1 MTATVAP
8 PRPSAPDPGKPAGGR
23 PPRRP
28 RSWRWLRLVVPFAV
42 VLVLIIATV
51 VIHSLAEPDV
61 TDREFL
67 SPTSSAPIGGQRL
80 ADLLTRQGITIER
93 VDKSSDAL
101 VRAYQGNVTLFVPAP
116 SLMHSYY
123 LRMLK
128 LLPPSTRVVLVEP
141 SALTLANGLIP
152 VAGADARWAPK
163 AVPPGCDLPEAKAA
177 GVAGVHHTFYGPVDG
192 AELARCYQSSL
203 VDFRYALAE
212 VVLVG
217 SDEPFRNDRITESG
231 NAALATG
238 LLSTRRTVVW
248 LDLHRGEPMPGL
260 VSQAADPGQV
270 AAPPSLG
277 TGGSPDP
284 DFPIADPGGGHRGNP
299 GPGQPLNPGSGG
311 GGGGGGSDTPPLWK
325 LLPLWAWTVL
335 GLLLLA
341 WLLYA
346 LAKARRLGPPVSEPL
361 PVAVRAAET
370 VEGRGRLYRR
380 AKARDLALDTLRSS
394 ALHRLRP
401 ALGLPPD
408 APAPDVVAAAAAR
421 TGWPAD
427 EIDAVL
433 YSAEPGDDAELVRRV
448 GQLDQLLHTLTEMS
462 GEPR

>member
-1 MTATVAP
+1 VTATLAP
-8 PRPSAPDPGKPAGGR
+8 PRTGAPGPDAPATGKP
-23 PPRRP
+23 
-28 RSWRWLRLVVPFAV
+28 RSRRWLRLVVPFVV
-42 VLVLIIATV
+42 VLALIITTA
-51 VIHSLAEPDV
+51 VIHALAEPDV
-61 TDREFL
+61 TDRDFL
-67 SPTSSAPIGGQRL
+67 NPTSSAPIGGQRL
-80 ADLLTRQGITIER
+80 ADLLARRGVTIER
-93 VDKSSDAL
+93 MDKSSDAL
-101 VRAYQGNVTLFVPAP
+101 VRAYQGDVTLFVPAP
-116 SLMHSYY
+116 SLMHWYY

-128 LLPPSTRVVLVEP
+128 LLPPSTRVVLVDP

-152 VAGADARWAPK
+152 AENAGARWAPS
-163 AVPPGCDLPEAKAA
+163 AVPPDCDLPEARAA
-177 GVAGVHHTFYGPVDG
+177 GVAGVHHTFYGKVDG
-192 AELARCYQSSL
+192 AELGRCYQDSL

-217 SDEPFRNDRITESG
+217 SDEPFRNDRIGEYG

-238 LLSTRRTVVW
+238 LLSTKHTVVW

-260 VSQAADPGQV
+260 VSQAPDPGQV

-284 DFPIADPGGGHRGNP
+284 DFPVADPNGEHRGRP
-299 GPGQPLNPGSGG
+299 GPGQPLNPGPGG
-311 GGGGGGSDTPPLWK
+311 GGGGGGGGDSGTPPFWK
-325 LLPLWAWTVL
+325 LFPVWAWTGL

-346 LAKARRLGPPVSEPL
+346 LAQARRLGPPVSEPL

-394 ALHRLRP
+394 ALQRLRP

-408 APAPDVVAAAAAR
+408 APAPDVVAAVAAH
-421 TGWPAD
+421 TGWPAE

-433 YSAEPGDDAELVRRV
+433 YSTELADDADLVRRV
-448 GQLDQLLHTLTEMS
+448 GQVDQLLHTLTEMS